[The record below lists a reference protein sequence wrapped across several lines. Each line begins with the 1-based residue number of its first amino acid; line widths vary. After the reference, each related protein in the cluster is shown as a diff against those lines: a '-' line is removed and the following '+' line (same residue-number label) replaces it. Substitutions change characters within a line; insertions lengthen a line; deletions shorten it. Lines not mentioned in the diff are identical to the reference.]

1 VILRNAGLAKSAV
14 RTLNFRKTSGKRNEK
29 ELLDEIP
36 WESVLRDSGTEQGW
50 QHFKDAFLRVKCS
63 PSPRIRNQA
72 DEAVNQHG

>member
-1 VILRNAGLAKSAV
+1 MILRNAGLAKSAV
-14 RTLNFRKTSGKRNEK
+14 RTLNFRKTNFRLFK